1 MSAIWIPPALALVAV
16 LGLVY
21 ASLAYLVLGKSWHD
35 GLWFFV
41 MAFGG
46 FWVGEL
52 LAYLLGLE
60 VFRLGQVHLVEGTLF
75 AWLFIFAYAWLRG

>member
-1 MSAIWIPPALALVAV
+1 MSMIWIPPSLALVAL

-21 ASLAYLVLGKSWHD
+21 ASLAYLVLGKRWRD
-35 GLWFFV
+35 WFWFLG
-41 MAFGG
+41 MAFVG

-52 LAYLLGLE
+52 LAYLLRLE